1 MSEHIIK
8 QKVLDWIS
16 VRKSAL
22 EEAIQKHT
30 GYHLRHLSG
39 QYSSLVDLEWEIQA
53 DRFDV
58 SESSEVQRLR
68 EALEAAQM
76 NLMKANPQHA
86 LMDIEDALAT
96 QSEMVIE

>member
-1 MSEHIIK
+1 MSDHIK
-8 QKVLDWIS
+8 KKKVLDWIS

-22 EEAIQKHT
+22 DEAIQKHT

-39 QYSSLVDLEWEIQA
+39 QHSSLVDLEWEIQA

-68 EALEAAQM
+68 EALQSI
-76 NLMKANPQHA
+76 ANGNWSCTPMEVLSPQKG
-86 LMDIEDALAT
+86 ET
-96 QSEMVIE
+96 E